1 MFSGVSSTKA
11 HPSTA
16 GTTGASA
23 NQNVATDA
31 ITELTQNVDFANLT
45 QVDAVCHSLADVQ
58 AVRDFCATVLDG
70 VEQAKSEAAAAT
82 LIVCQC
88 AEARDQRIEKFSE
101 RRDEAL
107 TRFASH
113 LSATSKATLAQ
124 TVSGNAQENVYSNF
138 FSVHDQQCLV
148 GLVCLEQARTM
159 KGPDEFQQASDKL
172 AAAVI
177 AFKNGGRDDL
187 VGKAVRTAAILVDKE
202 LGVPLAKGVYVDAA
216 EHFEKAAATFEQNE
230 EYGLAAK
237 CRAEAAITYMKGGLL
252 DKAREALMA
261 TSTIY
266 EKAGRPEAAAA
277 ALKVVNSYDAGRLVD
292 AEAEMKVIEGYCA
305 GIDNA

>member
-1 MFSGVSSTKA
+1 MYHGVSSTKP

-70 VEQAKSEAAAAT
+70 DEQAKSEAAAAT
-82 LIVCQC
+82 LIACQC

-107 TRFASH
+107 TRFARH

-159 KGPDEFQQASDKL
+159 KGPDELQQASDKL
-172 AAAVI
+172 AAAVT
-177 AFKNGGRDDL
+177 AFQNGGRDDL
-187 VGKAVRTAAILVDKE
+187 VGKAIRDAAMLYNE
-202 LGVPLAKGVYVDAA
+202 ALGIVAAKPYYVDAA
-216 EHFEKAAATFEQNE
+216 KHLEKAAATFEQNE
-230 EYGLAAK
+230 EYGPAAK
-237 CRAEAAITYMKGGLL
+237 CRAEAAITYMKGQLL
-252 DKAREALMA
+252 DKAREALIA
-261 TSTIY
+261 ASTNY
-266 EKAGRPEAAAA
+266 EKAGRPEAQAA
-277 ALKVVNSYDAGRLVD
+277 ALKVVDSYDAGRLVD

-305 GIDNA
+305 GTDNA